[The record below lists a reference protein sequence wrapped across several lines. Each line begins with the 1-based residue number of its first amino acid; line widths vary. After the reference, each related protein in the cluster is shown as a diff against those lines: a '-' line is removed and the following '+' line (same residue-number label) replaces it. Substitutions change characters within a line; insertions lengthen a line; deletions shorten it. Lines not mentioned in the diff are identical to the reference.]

1 MISIIIKYMSLKS
14 KKKNIIIDDTD
25 NTNNVSVD
33 KIKELKKKQNHDN
46 KEHYLQFEHYC
57 VNLHQT
63 KYDQIAYHW
72 NNIPEDVLFDAG
84 FITDFNQ
91 LRLSRKRDNKL
102 NKINSV
108 QEYGLDG
115 IAIEKI
121 NNKNIYHGLQMKLWS
136 KKLTGHDLGT
146 FWQALFFRLFSKSEL
161 SRGYLYHSCKLECNV
176 RDDIKNINKI
186 IANEIT
192 DFYDNIYPKEDLKNN
207 KEKIIRDYQQQ
218 ALNNLNKKW
227 TGIKSLILPCGT
239 GKTFITCKYL
249 ENQNYKNI
257 FIFSPLRVHAK
268 QFLKETK
275 QFLQK
280 YNFLLANSDNDGD
293 LNVDSIKEILNKK
306 SVISTTFKSAKEIIS
321 LLLDKINIKDSI
333 LIIDEA
339 HNLINDDDL
348 NDVIKKFNKVLLVT
362 ATPPTILNEKFGSEN
377 IFKYS
382 MHDAIKNKYICDY
395 KIYLPLIINDKV
407 SINKPEELDVMNDEL
422 CKKGLFVIN
431 GMLKTGSR
439 RCIIYLTSI
448 EDCKTFSEIIEE
460 IMKKY
465 HYLPFWT
472 ETISSDV
479 NSKKRC
485 EILNNFQ
492 KDEKRLDTLKF
503 LCSVNILD
511 EGVDIVKCDS
521 VFITKIGYSTSD
533 IKMVQRICRA
543 NRLDKYNINKVAS
556 CFLWCD
562 DLNKSVNSLQLLK
575 ENDIDFIKK
584 ISIINSDYEVQDKND
599 DVVEDKNKKLVEFI
613 NVKCLSYDEMWE
625 MKYNLLVEY
634 VNKHNKMPV
643 STERYKNLNI
653 GGWVAKQ
660 KEKINNINDI
670 VYKKMS
676 KNEIIKKSL
685 DEYLKNKENKLTEDD
700 HLKIFLEFVNTNKRV
715 PIQAEKYKNVNIGS
729 WLNRKKS
736 KINNKENKLY
746 IELSK
751 NEIVKKCLNNFLENK
766 KNVKK
771 KLTFDE
777 SLEILFEFINK
788 NNKLPSSL
796 EQYKNVSIGN
806 WLYLNKRKII
816 KNSDAYNKMSKNK
829 LVKKLLDD
837 YINEKEKNKE
847 SDKGDCNKKITKKLN
862 DSNPKDVHIQLSFD
876 ETLNILEEYINKY
889 NRMPTSCEKYK
900 NIGIGVWVKKM
911 KGKISDENNE
921 MYKKMSQ
928 KNKIIKES
936 LDDYLKKKNKKLTFN
951 EVLKIFMKY
960 VGKNN
965 KIPSRSE
972 KYDTINLC
980 TWFANYKKK
989 IKNDDE
995 LYKIF
1000 SINKIVKEHLDD
1012 YLKKNKRECIPFNES
1027 LQLFLEYIDKESK
1040 IPIKSTKYKEKYIGK
1055 WLAIQKRKIK
1065 SKEDEIYK
1073 LLSSKN
1079 ILVKK
1084 SIDDYL
1090 EKKENMN

>member
-1 MISIIIKYMSLKS
+1 M
-14 KKKNIIIDDTD
+14 
-25 NTNNVSVD
+25 
-33 KIKELKKKQNHDN
+33 
-46 KEHYLQFEHYC
+46 QFEHYC
-57 VNLHQT
+57 INLHQT
-63 KYDQIAYHW
+63 KYNQIAYHW
-72 NNIPEDVLFDAG
+72 NNIPEDILFDAG

-115 IAIEKI
+115 IAIEKV
-121 NNKNIYHGLQMKLWS
+121 NNKNIYHGLQMKLWNN
-136 KKLTGHDLGT
+136 KLTGHDLGT

-186 IANEIT
+186 IPNKIT
-192 DFYDNIYPKEDLKNN
+192 DFYDNIYPKEDLKDN

-227 TGIKSLILPCGT
+227 IGIKSLILPCGT

-268 QFLKETK
+268 QFLQETK

-306 SVISTTFKSAKEIIS
+306 SVISTTFKSAKEIVP

-348 NDVIKKFNKVLLVT
+348 NDIIKKFNKVLLVT

-382 MHDAIKNKYICDY
+382 MHDAINNKYICDY
-395 KIYLPLIINDKV
+395 KIYLPLIINGKV
-407 SINKPEELDVMNDEL
+407 SINKPEELDTIDNEL
-422 CKKGLFVIN
+422 CKKGLFIIN

-448 EDCKTFSEIIEE
+448 EDCKTFSEIIKE
-460 IMKKY
+460 IIEKY

-479 NSKKRC
+479 SSKKRC
-485 EILNNFQ
+485 EILKNFQ

-533 IKMVQRICRA
+533 IKTVQRICRA
-543 NRLDKYNINKVAS
+543 NRLDKDNVNKVSS

-599 DVVEDKNKKLVEFI
+599 EKIEEKNKKLVEFI
-613 NVKCLSYDEMWE
+613 NIKCLSPDEMWE

-634 VNKHNKMPV
+634 VNKHNKMPT
-643 STERYKNLNI
+643 SIEKYKNI
-653 GGWVAKQ
+653 GIGKWVSHC
-660 KEKINNINDI
+660 KEKINNIDNKF
-670 VYKKMS
+670 YKKMC

-685 DEYLKNKENKLTEDD
+685 DDY
-700 HLKIFLEFVNTNKRV
+700 
-715 PIQAEKYKNVNIGS
+715 
-729 WLNRKKS
+729 
-736 KINNKENKLY
+736 
-746 IELSK
+746 
-751 NEIVKKCLNNFLENK
+751 LENK
-766 KNVKK
+766 
-771 KLTFDE
+771 
-777 SLEILFEFINK
+777 
-788 NNKLPSSL
+788 
-796 EQYKNVSIGN
+796 
-806 WLYLNKRKII
+806 
-816 KNSDAYNKMSKNK
+816 
-829 LVKKLLDD
+829 DD
-837 YINEKEKNKE
+837 K
-847 SDKGDCNKKITKKLN
+847 
-862 DSNPKDVHIQLSFD
+862 LSFD
-876 ETLNILEEYINKY
+876 
-889 NRMPTSCEKYK
+889 
-900 NIGIGVWVKKM
+900 
-911 KGKISDENNE
+911 
-921 MYKKMSQ
+921 
-928 KNKIIKES
+928 
-936 LDDYLKKKNKKLTFN
+936 
-951 EVLKIFMKY
+951 
-960 VGKNN
+960 
-965 KIPSRSE
+965 
-972 KYDTINLC
+972 
-980 TWFANYKKK
+980 
-989 IKNDDE
+989 
-995 LYKIF
+995 
-1000 SINKIVKEHLDD
+1000 
-1012 YLKKNKRECIPFNES
+1012 
-1027 LQLFLEYIDKESK
+1027 
-1040 IPIKSTKYKEKYIGK
+1040 
-1055 WLAIQKRKIK
+1055 
-1065 SKEDEIYK
+1065 
-1073 LLSSKN
+1073 
-1079 ILVKK
+1079 
-1084 SIDDYL
+1084 
-1090 EKKENMN
+1090 